1 MKENDS
7 SNSVAE
13 PAVGETKVGMVEL
26 AEAIDKGGIV
36 EFTRSFVKD
45 LEKGLS
51 HATPEHFPWMKDIAS
66 TQWNGILCLG
76 MGGSAAGGDF
86 VAALS
91 SFHGNLPIIIQRDYV
106 LPSWWNASWLVLST
120 SHSGNTEEALEA
132 TETALKSGATV
143 VILSTGGI
151 LAGLPELYPNCY
163 LIPSVGGQPPRS
175 AFGHIFSRQV
185 GLLRHLG
192 MLPTPQQG
200 DDEAMFDRLQ
210 KAMVGFDILADP
222 EGDIAQLAICMVD
235 RPIALIGPTELT
247 PVLNR
252 FKNQLNEN
260 AARFARVGIVPEMNH
275 NESVAWGGIGEDRD
289 SSGIEHVVLLLTWKG
304 MHQRV
309 QQRMD
314 WMIAHAATDYAWKI
328 EGEGKTL
335 LESMLHLCI
344 LTDWISLALSFLHGK
359 DPASIGPI
367 SALKAHLDS
376 VD

>member
-26 AEAIDKGGIV
+26 AEALDKEGMV

-132 TETALKSGATV
+132 TETALKSGATA
-143 VILSTGGI
+143 IIISTGGI
-151 LAGLPELYPNCY
+151 LSGLPEVYPSCF
-163 LIPSVGGQPPRS
+163 LIPSVGGQPPRT
-175 AFGHIFSRQV
+175 AFGHIFSRQL
-185 GLLRHLG
+185 GLLRSIG
-192 MLPTPQQG
+192 VLPQPREG
-200 DDEAMFDRLQ
+200 ADAAMFTRLQ
-210 KAMVGFDILADP
+210 TACDGFDILNDP
-222 EGDIAQLAICMVD
+222 EGDVAQLALCMLE
-235 RPIALIGPTELT
+235 RPLALLGPTELQ
-247 PVLNR
+247 PALNR

-260 AARFARVGIVPEMNH
+260 AARFARIGVIPEMNH
-275 NESVAWGGIGEDRD
+275 NESVAWGGVGSDQDE
-289 SSGIEHVVLLLTWKG
+289 SGIDHVLLLLTWQGIHRQVSK
-304 MHQRV
+304 
-309 QQRMD
+309 RMD
-314 WMIAHAATDYAWKI
+314 WMVAHAATDYAWKI
-328 EGEGKTL
+328 AGEGNTL
-335 LESMLHLCI
+335 LESLLHLCI
-344 LTDWISLALSFLHGK
+344 LMDWISIALAFLHGK
-359 DPASIGPI
+359 DPAAIGPI
-367 SALKAHLDS
+367 SALKAHLES
-376 VD
+376 VQ

>member
-26 AEAIDKGGIV
+26 AEALDKGGIV

-132 TETALKSGATV
+132 TETALKSGATA
-143 VILSTGGI
+143 IIISTGGI
-151 LAGLPELYPNCY
+151 LSGLPEVYPSCF
-163 LIPSVGGQPPRS
+163 LIPSVGGQPPRT
-175 AFGHIFSRQV
+175 AFGHIFSRQL
-185 GLLRHLG
+185 GLLRSIG
-192 MLPTPQQG
+192 VLPQPREG
-200 DDEAMFDRLQ
+200 EDAAMFTRVQTACD
-210 KAMVGFDILADP
+210 GFDILNDP
-222 EGDIAQLAICMVD
+222 EGDVAQLALCMLE
-235 RPIALIGPTELT
+235 RPLALLGPTELQ
-247 PVLNR
+247 PALNR

-260 AARFARVGIVPEMNH
+260 AARFARIGVIPEMNH
-275 NESVAWGGIGEDRD
+275 NESVAWGGVGSDQDE
-289 SSGIEHVVLLLTWKG
+289 SGIDHVLLLLTWQGIHRQVSK
-304 MHQRV
+304 
-309 QQRMD
+309 RMD
-314 WMIAHAATDYAWKI
+314 WMVAHAATDYAWKI
-328 EGEGKTL
+328 AGEGNTL
-335 LESMLHLCI
+335 LESLLHLCI
-344 LTDWISLALSFLHGK
+344 LMDWISIALAFLHGK
-359 DPASIGPI
+359 DPAAIGPI
-367 SALKAHLDS
+367 SALKAHLES
-376 VD
+376 VQ

>member
-26 AEAIDKGGIV
+26 AEALDKGGIV

-132 TETALKSGATV
+132 TETALKSGATA
-143 VILSTGGI
+143 IIISTGGI
-151 LAGLPELYPNCY
+151 LSGLPEVYPSCF
-163 LIPSVGGQPPRS
+163 LIPSVGGQPPRT
-175 AFGHIFSRQV
+175 AFGHIFSRQL
-185 GLLRHLG
+185 GLLRSIG
-192 MLPTPQQG
+192 VLPQPREG
-200 DDEAMFDRLQ
+200 ADAAMFTRLQ
-210 KAMVGFDILADP
+210 TACDGFDILNDP
-222 EGDIAQLAICMVD
+222 EGDVAQLALCMLE
-235 RPIALIGPTELT
+235 RPLALLGPTELQ
-247 PVLNR
+247 PALNR

-260 AARFARVGIVPEMNH
+260 AARFARIGVIPEMNH
-275 NESVAWGGIGEDRD
+275 NESVAWGGVGSDQDE
-289 SSGIEHVVLLLTWKG
+289 SGIDHVLLLLTWQGIHRQVSK
-304 MHQRV
+304 
-309 QQRMD
+309 RMD
-314 WMIAHAATDYAWKI
+314 WMVAHAATDYAWKI
-328 EGEGKTL
+328 AGEGNTL
-335 LESMLHLCI
+335 LESLLHLCI
-344 LTDWISLALSFLHGK
+344 LMDWISIALAFLHGK
-359 DPASIGPI
+359 DPAAIGPI
-367 SALKAHLDS
+367 SALKAHLES
-376 VD
+376 VQ

>member
-26 AEAIDKGGIV
+26 ADALDKGGMV

-45 LEKGLS
+45 LEKGLN

-132 TETALKSGATV
+132 TETALKSGATA
-143 VILSTGGI
+143 VIISTGGI
-151 LAGLPELYPNCY
+151 LSGLPEVYPSCF
-163 LIPSVGGQPPRS
+163 LIPSVGGQPPRT
-175 AFGHIFSRQV
+175 AFGHIFSRQL
-185 GLLRHLG
+185 GLLRSIG
-192 MLPTPQQG
+192 VLPQPREG
-200 DDEAMFDRLQ
+200 EDAAMFTSLQ
-210 KAMVGFDILADP
+210 TACDGFDILNDP
-222 EGDIAQLAICMVD
+222 EGDVAQLALCMLE
-235 RPIALIGPTELT
+235 RPLALLGPTELQ
-247 PVLNR
+247 PALNR

-260 AARFARVGIVPEMNH
+260 AARFARIGVIPEMNH
-275 NESVAWGGIGEDRD
+275 NESVAWGGVGSDQDE
-289 SSGIEHVVLLLTWKG
+289 SGIDHVILLLTWQGIHRQVSK
-304 MHQRV
+304 
-309 QQRMD
+309 RMD
-314 WMIAHAATDYAWKI
+314 WMVAHAATDYAWKI
-328 EGEGKTL
+328 AGEGNTL
-335 LESMLHLCI
+335 LESLLHLCI
-344 LTDWISLALSFLHGK
+344 LMDWISIALAFLHGK
-359 DPASIGPI
+359 DPAAIGPI
-367 SALKAHLDS
+367 SALKAHLES
-376 VD
+376 VQ

>member
-26 AEAIDKGGIV
+26 AEALDKGGIV

-132 TETALKSGATV
+132 TETALKSGATA
-143 VILSTGGI
+143 IIISTGGI
-151 LAGLPELYPNCY
+151 LSGLPEVYPSCF
-163 LIPSVGGQPPRS
+163 LIPSVGGQPPRT
-175 AFGHIFSRQV
+175 AFGHIFSRQL
-185 GLLRHLG
+185 GLLRSIG
-192 MLPTPQQG
+192 VLPQPREG
-200 DDEAMFDRLQ
+200 ADAAMFTRLQ
-210 KAMVGFDILADP
+210 TACDGFDILNDP
-222 EGDIAQLAICMVD
+222 EGDVAQLALCMLE
-235 RPIALIGPTELT
+235 RPLALLGPTELQ
-247 PVLNR
+247 PALNR

-260 AARFARVGIVPEMNH
+260 AARFARIGVIPEMNH
-275 NESVAWGGIGEDRD
+275 NESVAWCGVGSDQDE
-289 SSGIEHVVLLLTWKG
+289 SGIDHVLLLLTWQGIHRQVSK
-304 MHQRV
+304 
-309 QQRMD
+309 RMD
-314 WMIAHAATDYAWKI
+314 WMVAHAATDYAWKI
-328 EGEGKTL
+328 AGEGNTL
-335 LESMLHLCI
+335 LESLLHLCI
-344 LTDWISLALSFLHGK
+344 LMDWISIALAFLHGK
-359 DPASIGPI
+359 DPAAIGPI
-367 SALKAHLDS
+367 SALKAHLES
-376 VD
+376 VQ